1 MIYFIGIPW
10 RRKWQPTPVFLP
22 GEFHK
27 QRSLVGYS
35 LWGCKESDTT
45 KQLIHTH
52 THTHTHTLHR
62 YIIYTRDNRRLWK
75 LVSST
80 DNWITQYSLPS
91 YEQHTLL
98 TTSTLFLTLFCSWC
112 RYRLTCIPTSSWT
125 PCSCR
130 SFSWSYLF
138 LPLYLAGVSTILGAI
153 NFITT
158 IINIKALPVPQT
170 LLVWSLLIIAVYY
183 YYHCQH

>member
-52 THTHTHTLHR
+52 THTHTHFIGISSIPV
-62 YIIYTRDNRRLWK
+62 IIGGFGNW
-75 LVSST
+75 LV
-80 DNWITQYSLPS
+80 P
-91 YEQHTLL
+91 
-98 TTSTLFLTLFCSWC
+98 
-112 RYRLTCIPTSSWT
+112 
-125 PCSCR
+125 
-130 SFSWSYLF
+130 
-138 LPLYLAGVSTILGAI
+138 
-153 NFITT
+153 
-158 IINIKALPVPQT
+158 
-170 LLVWSLLIIAVYY
+170 LIIGSHSIAFP
-183 YYHCQH
+183 HMNSIRF